1 MSFYS
6 FEFIKLTLKVIQDL
20 FIIVIETFLLII
32 KIIQIMT
39 TTSNLSQR
47 ILQAN
52 NAEWQLWL
60 EECLSA
66 FDCVTGTLHVLNKE
80 TGLLE
85 LKAQVGIPDFLLP
98 KMSTIPVGKGMAGIA
113 AERMEAVQVCNLQT
127 DDSGVVRPGA
137 KDTKVEGAIT
147 APMILEEELFGT
159 LGIAKKE
166 PYEFNEEETIALM
179 DIAAALAQKAKA

>member
-1 MSFYS
+1 M
-6 FEFIKLTLKVIQDL
+6 
-20 FIIVIETFLLII
+20 
-32 KIIQIMT
+32 
-39 TTSNLSQR
+39 
-47 ILQAN
+47 
-52 NAEWQLWL
+52 EWQLWL
-60 EECLSA
+60 EETLAS
-66 FDCVTGTLHVLNKE
+66 FNCVTGTLHALNSE

-147 APMILEEELFGT
+147 APMILEGKLYGT
-159 LGIAKKE
+159 LGIAMKD
-166 PYEFNEEETIALM
+166 PYEFNEEEIKALM
-179 DIAAALAQKAKA
+179 EIAAALATKVKA